1 MENQEIIDSID
12 QIFNQPASEFLFHFV
27 VAIAIV
33 VFGRLI
39 AKWLT
44 NIEKKTM
51 VRAEVDETLVS
62 FLGNITY
69 YVLLLIVIII
79 ALGVLGFPTGSLVA
93 ILGAATL
100 AIGFAIQDSIANLA
114 SGMSII
120 ALRPFQVGDFVE
132 IADERGGV
140 TEIRLF
146 HTLLTTR
153 ENKVVFVPNKDVMGN
168 NIVNY
173 SNTPLI
179 RLDLVYGISYGDDVL
194 KAKRI
199 LQEIVE
205 SDDRI
210 AEKPVPL
217 IAVKELGDNSVNL
230 TARPYVDVKDELDV
244 TFSVTEE
251 VKLRFD
257 REGISIPF
265 PQRDVHLFQPN

>member
-1 MENQEIIDSID
+1 MENQEIIDTID
-12 QIFNQPASEFLFHFV
+12 QFFKQPASELLFRFV
-27 VAIAIV
+27 IAIAIV

-44 NIEKKTM
+44 NIARKTM

-120 ALRPFQVGDFVE
+120 
-132 IADERGGV
+132 
-140 TEIRLF
+140 
-146 HTLLTTR
+146 
-153 ENKVVFVPNKDVMGN
+153 
-168 NIVNY
+168 
-173 SNTPLI
+173 
-179 RLDLVYGISYGDDVL
+179 
-194 KAKRI
+194 
-199 LQEIVE
+199 
-205 SDDRI
+205 
-210 AEKPVPL
+210 
-217 IAVKELGDNSVNL
+217 
-230 TARPYVDVKDELDV
+230 
-244 TFSVTEE
+244 
-251 VKLRFD
+251 
-257 REGISIPF
+257 PF